1 MKYFLKRKI
10 THILFISIGLLSLI
24 NVAHASQVM
33 TPTII
38 NINNNAQINIALSS
52 EDINR
57 IFVQNQKI
65 TSINAPSGLL
75 SGHNDSS
82 GSIYANIHGDTPF
95 TAFISTNLGLHFS
108 LLIMP
113 KSEPGQTI
121 EFISNQIQPKNNVIV
136 KKTVI
141 VNHSMPAQTYEQS
154 ESYEKTVV
162 DLIKEVMQQKTPPGY
177 TNISPKAFSQI
188 GILTVSSDV
197 AQNSGLTQSV
207 KAGFLGGQL
216 AVRVLKVVNNTSK
229 PVQLIANAF
238 YSPGIRAVAI
248 SQEYVPAG
256 GKTYVFEVVSND

>member
-1 MKYFLKRKI
+1 MTYFLKRKI
-10 THILFISIGLLSLI
+10 SSLI
-24 NVAHASQVM
+24 FMTSGLFLLIGNAQASQVM
-33 TPTII
+33 THTVID
-38 NINNNAQINIALSS
+38 INNNAQINIALSS

-57 IFVQNQKI
+57 IFVKNQKI

-75 SGHNDSS
+75 TGHNDSS
-82 GSIYANIHGDTPF
+82 GSIYANINGDTPF
-95 TAFISTNLGLHFS
+95 TAFISTNLGMHFS

-121 EFISNQIQPKNNVIV
+121 EFKSNQIQPKSNVII

-162 DLIKEVMQQKTPPGY
+162 NLIKQVMLQKTPPGY

-188 GILTVSSDV
+188 GIFTVSDNV

-216 AVRVLKVVNNTSK
+216 AVRVLKVVNNTSN
-229 PVQLIANAF
+229 PVQLIANEF
-238 YSPGIRAVAI
+238 YNPGVRAVAI
-248 SQEYVPAG
+248 SQEYLPKG